1 MLEELLPLLLAAEHH
16 PQSPS
21 QSHGH
26 KKGLFGGRL
35 QYITIPGIYWDLL
48 PSVHAYTAHNTDIY
62 NLFSSQTMHLLV
74 LWEHLQFLS
83 VFLLCSSQRT
93 TQGHF
98 SCHFSNLAHGFLF
111 LLLLPASHT
120 KCCASPCWDS
130 CLCRVGLDAGLGNGD
145 LAFDK
150 SRKQLRPQTFPRPM
164 GEKSNCFW
172 LWFTGKKEHV
182 RLVCRSS
189 AVTQ

>member
-48 PSVHAYTAHNTDIY
+48 PSVHAYTAHNTYIY

-74 LWEHLQFLS
+74 L
-83 VFLLCSSQRT
+83 
-93 TQGHF
+93 
-98 SCHFSNLAHGFLF
+98 
-111 LLLLPASHT
+111 
-120 KCCASPCWDS
+120 
-130 CLCRVGLDAGLGNGD
+130 
-145 LAFDK
+145 
-150 SRKQLRPQTFPRPM
+150 
-164 GEKSNCFW
+164 
-172 LWFTGKKEHV
+172 
-182 RLVCRSS
+182 
-189 AVTQ
+189 